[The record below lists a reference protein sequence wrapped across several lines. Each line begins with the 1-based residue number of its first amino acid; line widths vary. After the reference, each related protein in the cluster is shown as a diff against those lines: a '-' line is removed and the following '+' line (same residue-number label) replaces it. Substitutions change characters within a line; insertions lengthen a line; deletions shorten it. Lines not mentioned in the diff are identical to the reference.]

1 MHVSAIC
8 AGKLWSGRIIVMR
21 FAAAGYALACRS
33 RLCDKRICLENSFM
47 ATNLKFGLLLPHF
60 CKHAS
65 VKNCVEGAKRAEAY
79 GFDSVWVRDHLVF
92 EPHGIEG
99 SDNTHIEG
107 LLVLSAIAAVT
118 KNISLGTS
126 MAICHRHPIHLA
138 QLFAGLSVISQGRV
152 IMGMGLGGF
161 PHEFAAAGYP
171 TGLEERAELVRSNLQ
186 ICRQLWAG
194 ERVSFKNNY
203 FDFTD
208 VALKPKPVKP
218 IPIWY
223 GGGTPAACRRAVE
236 YCDGWMPAR
245 ITLATFTKLID
256 YTRGLCQKT
265 GKPMIRTAVMPF
277 TSVSKDRD
285 AALSEVNTESLI
297 AEANKF
303 STWVKPPSR
312 MFPNLDDIRG
322 FILAGTPADIACDT
336 RAYEEA
342 GADHIVYDLRFR
354 YADWLEQIDLLG
366 REVLP
371 ALRG

>member
-1 MHVSAIC
+1 MST
-8 AGKLWSGRIIVMR
+8 K
-21 FAAAGYALACRS
+21 
-33 RLCDKRICLENSFM
+33 
-47 ATNLKFGLLLPHF
+47 LKFGLLLPHF
-60 CKHAS
+60 CEHAS
-65 VKNCVEGAKRAEAY
+65 AANCVEGAKRAEAY

-107 LLVLSAIAAVT
+107 LLMLSAIAAVT
-118 KNISLGTS
+118 HRISLGTS
-126 MAICHRHPIHLA
+126 MAICHRHPVHLA
-138 QLFAGLSVISQGRV
+138 QLFAGLSAISGGRV

-171 TGLEERAELVRSNLQ
+171 SGLEARAELVRSNVH
-186 ICRQLWAG
+186 ICRALWAG
-194 ERVSFKNNY
+194 ESASFKNDY
-203 FDFTD
+203 FDFTS
-208 VALKPKPVKP
+208 VALKPTPVKP

-245 ITLATFTKLID
+245 ITLATFKRLAD
-256 YTRGLCQKT
+256 YTRDLCEKA
-265 GKPMIRTAVMPF
+265 GKLMISAAVMPF
-277 TSVSKDRD
+277 TSVARDRET
-285 AALSEVNTESLI
+285 ALSGVNIESLI

-303 STWVKPPSR
+303 PTWVKPASG
-312 MFPNLDDIRG
+312 MFSKLDDIRG
-322 FILAGTPADIACDT
+322 FILAGTPADIASET

-366 REVLP
+366 KEVLP
-371 ALRG
+371 ALRE

>member
-1 MHVSAIC
+1 S
-8 AGKLWSGRIIVMR
+8 
-21 FAAAGYALACRS
+21 
-33 RLCDKRICLENSFM
+33 
-47 ATNLKFGLLLPHF
+47 
-60 CKHAS
+60 
-65 VKNCVEGAKRAEAY
+65 Y

-107 LLVLSAIAAVT
+107 LLVLSAIAATT

-138 QLFAGLSVISQGRV
+138 QLFAGLSSISNGRV

-171 TGLEERAELVRSNLQ
+171 TGLEGRAELVRSNVQ
-186 ICRQLWAG
+186 ICRRLWAG
-194 ERVSFKNNY
+194 EKVSFKNDY

-208 VALKPKPVKP
+208 VALKPTPVKP

-245 ITLATFTKLID
+245 ITLATFAKLVAYI
-256 YTRGLCQKT
+256 RELCHKA
-265 GKPMIRTAVMPF
+265 GKPMINAAVMPF
-277 TSVSKDRD
+277 TSVSINRET
-285 AALSEVNTESLI
+285 ALSKINIESLI

-303 STWVKPPSR
+303 PTWVKPAGG
-312 MFPNLDDIRG
+312 MFSKLDDIRG
-322 FILAGTPADIACDT
+322 FILAGTPADIASET

-366 REVLP
+366 KEVLP
-371 ALRG
+371 ALRE

>member
-1 MHVSAIC
+1 MKA
-8 AGKLWSGRIIVMR
+8 KLK
-21 FAAAGYALACRS
+21 L
-33 RLCDKRICLENSFM
+33 
-47 ATNLKFGLLLPHF
+47 GLLLPHF
-60 CKHAS
+60 CEHAS
-65 VKNCVEGAKRAEAY
+65 VEKCLEGAKRAEAY

-107 LLVLSAIAAVT
+107 LLLLSAIAATT

-138 QLFAGLSVISQGRV
+138 QLFAGLSAISNGRV

-171 TGLEERAELVRSNLQ
+171 TGIEERAELVRSNVE
-186 ICRQLWAG
+186 ICRRLWAG
-194 ERVSFKNNY
+194 ERVSFKNDY
-203 FDFTD
+203 FDFTG
-208 VALKPKPVKP
+208 VALKPTPVQP

-245 ITLATFTKLID
+245 ITLATFAKLMAYI
-256 YTRGLCQKT
+256 RELCNEA
-265 GKPMIRTAVMPF
+265 GKPMISSAVMPF
-277 TSVSKDRD
+277 TSVGSDRET
-285 AALSEVNTESLI
+285 ALKGVNLESLI

-303 STWVKPPSR
+303 PTWVKPASG
-312 MFPNLDDIRG
+312 MFSKPDDIRG
-322 FILAGTPADIACDT
+322 FILAGTPADIASES

-354 YADWLEQIDLLG
+354 YVDWLEQIDLLG
-366 REVLP
+366 EEVLP